1 MCKPGAKL
9 GIDFGPVKQL
19 QVPHLVADP
28 LVRLRES
35 QRATALRVLTECA
48 VEWDETIA
56 DEAVREQILARSHRG
71 CDCVTVDALW

>member
-1 MCKPGAKL
+1 MEL
-9 GIDFGPVKQL
+9 GINFGSVKQL

-35 QRATALRVLTECA
+35 QRATAIGVLTKCA

-56 DEAVREQILARSHRG
+56 DEVIREQIPARSHRG
-71 CDCVTVDALW
+71 RDCVTVNVLW